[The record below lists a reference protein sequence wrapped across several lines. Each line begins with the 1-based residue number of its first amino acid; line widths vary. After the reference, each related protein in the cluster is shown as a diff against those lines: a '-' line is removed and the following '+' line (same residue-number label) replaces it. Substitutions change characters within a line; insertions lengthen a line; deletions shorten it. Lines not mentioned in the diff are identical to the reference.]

1 MPVNYFKQMKRQIL
15 FLLFSSITFLGFSQD
30 EEETCGLPDNKK
42 VQKLYEQ
49 SFDRKKEKDPAKR
62 FLMLKEAVEIDDQ
75 CVPCYWELANRSFK
89 RAKYEGLPYDGSRKY
104 FTMVEE
110 LCPDYHSDIYYF
122 LGVMNYE
129 EKKYED
135 AEKYFKKFIE
145 FRNDDDEKFAK
156 NYDDKLNASK
166 AILPE
171 LDFQNNFFGKPVA
184 FNPVLVKNVSTK
196 GDEYLPMISPD
207 NELLFYTRA
216 YEKKNLG
223 DIVSRKI
230 EELTI
235 SERTSEN
242 VDFDGGTPLP
252 KPFNVGDNY
261 GGVSISVDNKEL
273 YVCAC
278 SLNENNYN
286 NCDIFVTQ
294 YEYVEDEKTGR
305 MVYKWSELVNLG
317 EGVNGKNTW
326 EAQPSISA
334 DGQTLYFATS
344 RPQSKGQ
351 DIFYSKRQEDGTWG
365 PARSVGNVINTA
377 GNDKAPFMHTDSKTL
392 YFASQVGGSRRG
404 AGDFDIFYTRQK
416 DDGSWTQPKNLG
428 YPINSERAE
437 EGLIVSL
444 NGGNAYFSSGRFS
457 DGAGGKDIYSFELP
471 EDAKPEKVVIVKGTM
486 KDENGDPVKESSF
499 KINYADSKKQEEV
512 KVKSD
517 DGKFAL
523 VVNMEKDD
531 KVLITT
537 KKEGTAFKSRV
548 IDKKDVEE
556 GNVVRG
562 RDMRIEKTKVGKSYG
577 INDINFA
584 TNSYEISDKVKFIL
598 TGFIDYLKE
607 NPTIEVS
614 IQGHTDDLGD
624 DNENLKL
631 SQDRANEVKAFLE
644 ANGIASKRL
653 TAKGFGETKPK
664 VKNTNER
671 NRAINR
677 RTEFVITKL

>member
-1 MPVNYFKQMKRQIL
+1 MKKQI
-15 FLLFSSITFLGFSQD
+15 FFFLFSTITLVSFSQD
-30 EEETCGLPDNKK
+30 EEETCPLPDNKK
-42 VQKLYEQ
+42 VQKLYEK
-49 SFDRKKEKDPAKR
+49 SFDRKKVKDPDKR
-62 FLMLKEAVEIDDQ
+62 FLLLKEAVVEDDE
-75 CVPCYWELANRSFK
+75 CVPCYWELAKRSFK
-89 RAKYEGLPYDGSRKY
+89 RAKYQGLEYNGSRRY
-104 FTMVEE
+104 YTMVEK

-122 LGVMNYE
+122 IGVMNYE
-129 EKKYED
+129 EKNYKE

-145 FRNDDDEKFAK
+145 FRSDDDKKFAK
-156 NYDDKLNASK
+156 NYGDKLSAAK

-171 LDFQNNFFGKPVA
+171 LDFQNNFFGKPVP
-184 FNPVLVKNVSTK
+184 FDPTMVKNVSTK

-207 NELLFYTRA
+207 NELLFYTRV

-235 SERTSEN
+235 SDRTSEKH
-242 VDFDGGTPLP
+242 DFNGGIPLP

-273 YVCAC
+273 FVCAC
-278 SLNENNYN
+278 SLNEKNYN

-294 YEYVEDEKTGR
+294 YEYMEDPKTGK
-305 MVYKWSELVNLG
+305 MIYKWSELVNLG
-317 EGVNGKNTW
+317 AGVNGKNTW

-351 DIFYSKRQEDGTWG
+351 DIFHSKRQEDGTWG
-365 PARSVGNVINTA
+365 PAKSVGMVINSK
-377 GNDKAPFMHTDSKTL
+377 GNDKAPFMHTDSRTL
-392 YFASQVGGSRRG
+392 YFASQVSGSRRG
-404 AGDFDIFYTRQK
+404 AGDFDMFYSKQ
-416 DDGSWTQPKNLG
+416 DDNGKWSKPKNLG

-457 DGAGGKDIYSFELP
+457 GGAGGKDIYTFELP
-471 EDAKPEKVVIVKGTM
+471 EEAKPDKVVIVKGTM
-486 KDENGDPVKESSF
+486 KDEKGDAIKDATF
-499 KINYADSKKQEEV
+499 KLTYADSKKTEEV
-512 KVKSD
+512 KLKSD

-523 VVNMEKDD
+523 VVNMSKDD

-537 KKEGTAFKSRV
+537 KKKGHAFKSRV
-548 IDKKDVEE
+548 IETTDADE
-556 GNVVRG
+556 GGVVRG
-562 RDMRIEKTKVGKSYG
+562 RDMKIEKVKVGKPYT

-584 TNSYEISDKVKFIL
+584 TSSYEISDKVKFIL
-598 TGFIDYLKE
+598 TGFVDYLKE
-607 NPTIEVS
+607 NPSVKIA

-624 DNENLKL
+624 NGKNLKL
-631 SQDRANEVKAFLE
+631 SQNRADEVKRFLE
-644 ANGIASKRL
+644 SKGIASSRL
-653 TAKGFGETKPK
+653 KAKGLGETKPK
-664 VKNTNER
+664 VKNSNSR